1 MSDWNPQANSLFLRA
16 LELPSADERLRYVD
30 EACVGD
36 SSLRADVEALLEA
49 SARAGSFLERPAP
62 ELDATRDMPVVTE
75 RAGTIIGPYKLL
87 EQIGEGG
94 FGVVF
99 LAEQSRPVR
108 RKVALKILK
117 PGMDTRQV
125 VARFEAERQALAIM
139 DHPNIARVFDG
150 GATESGRPY
159 FVMELVKGVPI
170 TEFCDQYHLTPRQ
183 RLELFIPVCQAVQH
197 AHQKGIIHR
206 DLKPSNVL
214 VSRHDTTSMVKV
226 IDFGVAKATGQ
237 QLTEATLHTSFGAVV
252 GTVEYMSPEQASF
265 NQLDVDT
272 RSDVYSLG
280 VLLYELLTGSTP
292 LQRKRAKETGLLEA
306 LRIVREEVAP
316 TLSSRLSSTEELP
329 AIAANRGTDPAKL
342 TKLVR
347 GELNWIVMKALEKDR
362 NRRYETANG
371 FAMDVQRY
379 LNDEAVQAC
388 PPSATYRLRKF
399 ARRNKTALATAAA
412 LALLVLVVAGSIGW
426 TLNERRERH
435 RRNADE
441 IVRAVDEGRK
451 LQAQRRWPEAL
462 AFAQHARNLLD
473 HTDGQ
478 DALRP
483 RVVELINDLEMIR
496 NLEDINLRKSDASS
510 FLAIGFTNP
519 AAEYHPAFQNYGLD
533 VLALEVDAAAEE
545 IRKRKISD
553 YLVETLD
560 DWSRM
565 ELDQLTRNH
574 LRAVARKVNPEGTL
588 ARWRTALEKHDHA
601 EMRKIIVSL
610 EVASEQP
617 ATLAFLGR
625 SAFQSG
631 LRKESL
637 ELLLAAHAQHPDDF
651 WINYDLAYAHLHTTP
666 PQWDES
672 LRHYTAALAL
682 RPRSHVLYLNI
693 GVVRMSQGKN
703 AAAMTAF
710 MKSVE
715 LKPDFAPAHN
725 NIGIVLTKD
734 GKYDQAEAALQQ
746 AIDLQPAWV
755 APHNNLA
762 RLYIETNR
770 TKKAFES
777 FDRAIELDPKIPH
790 AYSGRGVLWA
800 REKEYDK
807 AIADFNL
814 ALKNDDKFLEA
825 YGGLSSVYE
834 QKKQY
839 ADAVKWGKTALR
851 HDPKSVETHCRLG
864 ATYSE
869 WGRHE
874 ATNGSR
880 KLATEMFDKAI
891 DHSNEAIRLD
901 ANSGEAWYCL
911 GNASRNR
918 GQIRAA
924 IAALEKAIVILD
936 GVHSKKGIK
945 ADAHFNL
952 GNNYRRLG
960 DYLKAIDAYRAAIGA
975 NPDRAQA
982 YANLGTTLLDQ
993 GNFDEA
999 QKMYADALARDKKS
1013 LENNINFAVAL
1024 DRQG

>member
-1 MSDWNPQANSLFLRA
+1 
-16 LELPSADERLRYVD
+16 
-30 EACVGD
+30 
-36 SSLRADVEALLEA
+36 
-49 SARAGSFLERPAP
+49 
-62 ELDATRDMPVVTE
+62 
-75 RAGTIIGPYKLL
+75 
-87 EQIGEGG
+87 
-94 FGVVF
+94 
-99 LAEQSRPVR
+99 
-108 RKVALKILK
+108 
-117 PGMDTRQV
+117 
-125 VARFEAERQALAIM
+125 
-139 DHPNIARVFDG
+139 
-150 GATESGRPY
+150 
-159 FVMELVKGVPI
+159 
-170 TEFCDQYHLTPRQ
+170 
-183 RLELFIPVCQAVQH
+183 
-197 AHQKGIIHR
+197 
-206 DLKPSNVL
+206 
-214 VSRHDTTSMVKV
+214 
-226 IDFGVAKATGQ
+226 
-237 QLTEATLHTSFGAVV
+237 
-252 GTVEYMSPEQASF
+252 
-265 NQLDVDT
+265 
-272 RSDVYSLG
+272 
-280 VLLYELLTGSTP
+280 
-292 LQRKRAKETGLLEA
+292 
-306 LRIVREEVAP
+306 
-316 TLSSRLSSTEELP
+316 
-329 AIAANRGTDPAKL
+329 
-342 TKLVR
+342 
-347 GELNWIVMKALEKDR
+347 
-362 NRRYETANG
+362 
-371 FAMDVQRY
+371 
-379 LNDEAVQAC
+379 
-388 PPSATYRLRKF
+388 
-399 ARRNKTALATAAA
+399 
-412 LALLVLVVAGSIGW
+412 
-426 TLNERRERH
+426 
-435 RRNADE
+435 
-441 IVRAVDEGRK
+441 
-451 LQAQRRWPEAL
+451 
-462 AFAQHARNLLD
+462 
-473 HTDGQ
+473 
-478 DALRP
+478 
-483 RVVELINDLEMIR
+483 
-496 NLEDINLRKSDASS
+496 
-510 FLAIGFTNP
+510 
-519 AAEYHPAFQNYGLD
+519 
-533 VLALEVDAAAEE
+533 
-545 IRKRKISD
+545 
-553 YLVETLD
+553 
-560 DWSRM
+560 
-565 ELDQLTRNH
+565 
-574 LRAVARKVNPEGTL
+574 
-588 ARWRTALEKHDHA
+588 
-601 EMRKIIVSL
+601 
-610 EVASEQP
+610 
-617 ATLAFLGR
+617 
-625 SAFQSG
+625 
-631 LRKESL
+631 SL

-1024 DRQG
+1024 DRQGRYSDALAFLQGCLEKLEGGEGYKAEIDGLIGFYERLVRLQKQLPAILGGEKAPADADLLQLAEICNATKDYAAAARFYREVFAKQPGKAASLQDGYRFAAARAAACASHGLDKGAALTPEDQTLWRKQALDWLRADLSLWGRNAEKGPMPVTAVLQALQRWRHHVDLAGIRGAALDKLEPGERDDWHKFWVEVDSLLKRIPIP